1 MKKNIYIYD
10 NNRQSTGIYVSEHLT
25 PSYNGGD
32 CEEIT
37 VEIPESMEPYETVME
52 ETAVKIGEGVYR
64 LDDVLRLDK
73 NEQPYIMGVEPGT
86 KSRKLKI
93 ISRNGRRSLA
103 MTL

>member
-10 NNRQSTGIYVSEHLT
+10 NNRQSTGVYVSEHLT

-37 VEIPESMEPYETVME
+37 VEIPDIMESYETE
-52 ETAVKIGEGVYR
+52 IGHTAVKVGEGVYF
-64 LDDVLRLDK
+64 LHEVLRLDK

>member
-37 VEIPESMEPYETVME
+37 VEIPDSMEPYETVAE
-52 ETAVKIGEGVYR
+52 ETAVKIGEGIYR
-64 LDDVLRLDK
+64 LNDVLRLDK